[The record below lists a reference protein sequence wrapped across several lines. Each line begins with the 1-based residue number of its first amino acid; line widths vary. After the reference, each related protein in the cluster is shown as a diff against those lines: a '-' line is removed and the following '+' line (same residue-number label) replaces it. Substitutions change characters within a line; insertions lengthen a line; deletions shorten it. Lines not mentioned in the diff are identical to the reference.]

1 MSNSMM
7 RLSIMHISQAKAA
20 CGPLTGILVT
30 SAWPYIG
37 KIVEERPIVKIPLW
51 FLNYEGAL

>member
-51 FLNYEGAL
+51 FLN